1 MSQRLEELILAK
13 VGETWTVKYD
23 LGVPA
28 RLCITTAGGTVIRVP
43 LHPHSDIE
51 VTVGADMDRIKFD
64 MDVDGAA
71 QLGPRLA
78 DAGSTDHG

>member
-1 MSQRLEELILAK
+1 MSQQFEQLIRGN

-43 LHPHSDIE
+43 LHPHSDVE
-51 VTVGADMDRIKFD
+51 VTVGADMDRLKFD
-64 MDVDGAA
+64 MHVDGAA

-78 DAGSTDHG
+78 ETGSTDHV